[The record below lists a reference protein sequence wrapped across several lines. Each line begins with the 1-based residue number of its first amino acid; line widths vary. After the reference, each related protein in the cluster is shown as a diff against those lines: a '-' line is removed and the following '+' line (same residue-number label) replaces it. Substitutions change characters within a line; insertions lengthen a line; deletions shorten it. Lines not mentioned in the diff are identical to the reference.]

1 MIILKT
7 SKKLSKPISLSHQ
20 KKIEWMK
27 RLLSKAKHVG
37 ESGEVPIAAIIL
49 DNKGRCI
56 GYGGNR
62 RETDKDP
69 LGHAE
74 LFALRQA
81 SWIKNDWRFNDC
93 TLIVNLEPCPMCAG
107 ALIQAR
113 MGQVIY
119 GAKDPKRGALGGT
132 INLAE
137 HKSAHHNMLVEKG
150 VLEEESKKII
160 LDWFKEKRIS
170 RNTKYLITKLR

>member
-1 MIILKT
+1 MIILQTPKN
-7 SKKLSKPISLSHQ
+7 LSKPISLSQ
-20 KKIEWMK
+20 QEKINWMK
-27 RLLSKAKHVG
+27 RLLYKAKLLG
-37 ESGEVPIAAIIL
+37 ERGEVPVAALIL

-62 RETDKDP
+62 RETLKDP

-74 LFALRQA
+74 LVALRQA
-81 SWIKNDWRFNDC
+81 SWINNDWRFNGC

-113 MGQVIY
+113 MGRVIY
-119 GAKDPKRGALGGT
+119 GSKDSKRGALGGT

-137 HKSAHHNMLVEKG
+137 HQSAHHKMLIEGGVMEK
-150 VLEEESKKII
+150 ESKKII
-160 LDWFKEKRIS
+160 VDWFKDKRGIHRKTLLS
-170 RNTKYLITKLR
+170 KLR

>member
-1 MIILKT
+1 MIILQTPKN
-7 SKKLSKPISLSHQ
+7 LSKPIPLSQ
-20 KKIEWMK
+20 QEKIKWMK
-27 RLLSKAKHVG
+27 KLLFKAKLVG
-37 ESGEVPIAAIIL
+37 EKGEVPIAAIIL

-62 RETDKDP
+62 RETMKDP

-74 LFALRQA
+74 LVALRQA
-81 SWIKNDWRFNDC
+81 SWINNDWRFNDC

-113 MGQVIY
+113 MGKIIY
-119 GAKDPKRGALGGT
+119 GSKAPKRGALGGT

-137 HKSAHHNMLVEKG
+137 HKSAHHKMLIERG
-150 VLEEESKKII
+150 ILEEESRKII
-160 LDWFKEKRIS
+160 VDWFKDKRFLS
-170 RNTKYLITKLR
+170 SGSLLSKLR

>member
-1 MIILKT
+1 MTQQEKINWM
-7 SKKLSKPISLSHQ
+7 KKLLF
-20 KKIEWMK
+20 
-27 RLLSKAKHVG
+27 KAKLVG
-37 ESGEVPIAAIIL
+37 ESGEVPIAAVIL

-62 RETDKDP
+62 RESMKDP

-74 LFALRQA
+74 LVALRQA

-113 MGQVIY
+113 MGKIIY
-119 GAKDPKRGALGGT
+119 GSEDPKRGALGGT

-137 HKSAHHNMLVEKG
+137 HKSAHHKMFIERG
-150 VLEEESKKII
+150 VMEEESRKII
-160 LDWFKEKRIS
+160 LDWFKDKRLVVKENILS
-170 RNTKYLITKLR
+170 KLR

>member
-1 MIILKT
+1 MIVHQT
-7 SKKLSKPISLSHQ
+7 SKKLSKPIGLNQ
-20 KKIEWMK
+20 KEKIKWMT
-27 RLLSKAKHVG
+27 RLLRKARLVG
-37 ESGEVPIAAIIL
+37 ERGEVPIAAVIL
-49 DNKGRCI
+49 DKKGRCI

-62 RETDKDP
+62 RESMKDP

-74 LFALRQA
+74 LVALRQA

-113 MGQVIY
+113 MGKIIY
-119 GAKDPKRGALGGT
+119 GSEDPKRGALGGT

-137 HKSAHHNMLVEKG
+137 HKSAHHSMLIERG
-150 VLEEESKKII
+150 IMEEESKKII
-160 LDWFKEKRIS
+160 VDWFKEKR
-170 RNTKYLITKLR
+170 LIARENLLSKLR